1 MAAGGGVF
9 YVEEGAGGDVV
20 AVAWVS
26 GCGGVAL
33 LCRLIFRWS
42 CVAWLGSAIGIA
54 AAIV

>member
-9 YVEEGAGGDVV
+9 YVEEGAGGGVV

-33 LCRLIFRWS
+33 WW
-42 CVAWLGSAIGIA
+42 VGIRRGR
-54 AAIV
+54 IDGDDGDRV